1 MHSNINIM
9 RKYRVQE
16 SSLLSIRAPE
26 RFLKT
31 YSPEGFM
38 KYIKLPSV
46 LLFFSFGG
54 SVGSDRVAG
63 SVHIP
68 SRPVIGL
75 SVRSCAA
82 VGRIA

>member
-1 MHSNINIM
+1 MHYNINIM

-46 LLFFSFGG
+46 LLFSHL
-54 SVGSDRVAG
+54 VGQWG
-63 SVHIP
+63 QTE
-68 SRPVIGL
+68 
-75 SVRSCAA
+75 
-82 VGRIA
+82 

>member
-9 RKYRVQE
+9 RKYGVQE

-38 KYIKLPSV
+38 KYIKLPSD
-46 LLFFSFGG
+46 LLFFHL
-54 SVGSDRVAG
+54 VGQWG
-63 SVHIP
+63 QTE
-68 SRPVIGL
+68 
-75 SVRSCAA
+75 
-82 VGRIA
+82 